1 MSKGKKNKLERRAI
15 FPGYVIDTISTLKV
29 RQQIIYNPSR
39 LKRQSVRHLLVSAII
54 ILMTMAIS
62 CSSGGS
68 SSSDMTMGEE
78 LQASLDRAIGTY
90 GGKGVSVAV
99 ILPDGSTWIGTS
111 GTSTGS
117 VPVSSNM
124 LFSIGSATK
133 TFTAVVILQLVED
146 GVLTLEDQLSEWL
159 PAYDN
164 IDSTITIRQLLNH
177 TSGIYNCTE
186 HPEIWDDIFADLYA
200 QWTMEEIIEGYIL
213 PPDFP
218 KGTDWH
224 YSNTGYLLLRMIIK
238 EATGQSISSQYRE
251 RLFKPTGM
259 TGMFTAIEESPTGQV
274 ANGWYD
280 TDNDG
285 DYDDFS
291 SVPQTAFYSAIGG
304 GVFASAKEFALWVK
318 AVWHDRILLS
328 SDYYDHMMDFHSP
341 TPGEPL
347 AAGYGLGVVLFNPDL
362 FNGLTIYGHAGNPI
376 GYAAGGFYLA
386 DYGVSIAILDNTEEG
401 ETMPVINEILR
412 IITKHVS
419 PNSSN

>member
-1 MSKGKKNKLERRAI
+1 MPKGKKDKLERRAT
-15 FPGYVIDTISTLKV
+15 FLDYVIETIITLKV
-29 RQQIIYNPSR
+29 RQKTIYNLSR
-39 LKRQSVRHLLVSAII
+39 LKRQSVRSLWVSVII

-78 LQASLDRAIGTY
+78 LQASLDKAIGAY
-90 GGKGVSVAV
+90 GGKGASVAV
-99 ILPDGSTWIGTS
+99 ILPDGSSWIGTS

-133 TFTAVVILQLVED
+133 TFTAVVILQLAEE
-146 GVLTLEDQLSEWL
+146 GVLTLEDPLSEWL
-159 PAYDN
+159 PTYEN
-164 IDSTITIRQLLNH
+164 VDSTITIHQLLNH

-186 HPEIWDDIFADLYA
+186 HPEIWNDIFANLYA
-200 QWTMEEIIEGYIL
+200 QWTMEEILEGYIL
-213 PPDFP
+213 SPDFP

-251 RLFKPTGM
+251 RLFKPTGL
-259 TGMFTAIEESPTGQV
+259 TDMFTAVEESPTGQV

-280 TDNDG
+280 IDNDG

-291 SVPQTAFYSAIGG
+291 NVPQTAFYSAIGG
-304 GVFASAKEFALWVK
+304 GVFATAKDFALWVK
-318 AVWHDRILLS
+318 AVWHDRILLDP
-328 SDYYDHMMDFHSP
+328 DYYDQMMAFHSP

-347 AAGYGLGVVLFNPDL
+347 ASGYGLGVVRFNPDL
-362 FNGLTIYGHAGNPI
+362 FNGLTIYGHAGNPL

-419 PNSSN
+419 PSS